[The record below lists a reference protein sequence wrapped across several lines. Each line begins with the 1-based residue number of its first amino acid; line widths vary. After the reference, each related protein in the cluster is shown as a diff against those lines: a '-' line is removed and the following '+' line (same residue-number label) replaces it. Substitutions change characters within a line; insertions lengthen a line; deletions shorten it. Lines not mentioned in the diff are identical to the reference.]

1 MMKKFSN
8 ITGQKVTEEPKKE
21 VKQFNEEELF
31 KLKLLSLMDSFL
43 TVRMY
48 GPVDNHQRAG
58 LIKISGKEL
67 VVEAILDLLTEKSS
81 KEQTKLLE
89 SLKNEVGNWEF
100 IDSKIDFINRE
111 KALFKS
117 RKRFNTLLE
126 NYENES
132 LIEKVQLDI
141 NKITKQRTLRDY
153 IQLTQE
159 SNIDNDIKSN
169 LVKIYTDR
177 LNQLD

>member
-1 MMKKFSN
+1 MKKFSN

-21 VKQFNEEELF
+21 VKQLNEEELF
-31 KLKLLSLMDSFL
+31 KIKLLSLMDSFL

-89 SLKNEVGNWEF
+89 SLKNEVGDWEV

-126 NYENES
+126 NYTNES

-159 SNIDNDIKSN
+159 AKLDNDIKNN

>member
-21 VKQFNEEELF
+21 VKQLNEEELF
-31 KLKLLSLMDSFL
+31 KIKLLSLMDSFL

-89 SLKNEVGNWEF
+89 SLKNEVGDWEV

-126 NYENES
+126 NYTNES

-159 SNIDNDIKSN
+159 SKLDNDIKNN

>member
-1 MMKKFSN
+1 
-8 ITGQKVTEEPKKE
+8 
-21 VKQFNEEELF
+21 
-31 KLKLLSLMDSFL
+31 MDSFL

-89 SLKNEVGNWEF
+89 SLKNEVGDWEV

-126 NYENES
+126 NYTNES

-159 SNIDNDIKSN
+159 SKLDNDIKNN

>member
-1 MMKKFSN
+1 MKKFSN
-8 ITGQKVTEEPKKE
+8 ITGIKVGEEPKIE
-21 VKQFNEEELF
+21 VKLNDGDLF
-31 KLKLLSLMDSFL
+31 RAKVMNLMEQLLSIR
-43 TVRMY
+43 TY
-48 GPVDNHQRAG
+48 GPIDRYLRAG
-58 LIKISGKEL
+58 SIKISGKEL

-89 SLKNEVGNWEF
+89 SLKNEVGDWEV

-126 NYENES
+126 NYTNES

-159 SNIDNDIKSN
+159 SKLDNDIKNN

>member
-31 KLKLLSLMDSFL
+31 KIKLLSLMDSFL

-89 SLKNEVGNWEF
+89 SLKNEVGDWEV

-126 NYENES
+126 NYEDES

-159 SNIDNDIKSN
+159 SKLDNDIKNN

>member
-1 MMKKFSN
+1 MKKFSN

-159 SNIDNDIKSN
+159 SNIDSNTKAN

>member
-21 VKQFNEEELF
+21 VKQLNEEELF
-31 KLKLLSLMDSFL
+31 KIKLLSLMDSFL

-89 SLKNEVGNWEF
+89 SLKNEVGNWEV

-126 NYENES
+126 NYTNES

-159 SNIDNDIKSN
+159 SKLDNDIKNN

>member
-1 MMKKFSN
+1 MKKFSN

-21 VKQFNEEELF
+21 VKQLNEEELF
-31 KLKLLSLMDSFL
+31 KIKLLSLMDSFL

-58 LIKISGKEL
+58 LIKISGQEL

-89 SLKNEVGNWEF
+89 SLKNEVGDWEV

-126 NYENES
+126 NYTNES

-159 SNIDNDIKSN
+159 SKLDNDIKNN

>member
-1 MMKKFSN
+1 MKKFSN

-21 VKQFNEEELF
+21 LKQLNEEELF
-31 KLKLLSLMDSFL
+31 KIKLLSLMDSFL

-89 SLKNEVGNWEF
+89 SLKNEVGDWEV

-126 NYENES
+126 NYTNES

-159 SNIDNDIKSN
+159 SKLDNDIKNN

>member
-8 ITGQKVTEEPKKE
+8 ITGQKVAEEPKKE
-21 VKQFNEEELF
+21 VKQLNEEELF
-31 KLKLLSLMDSFL
+31 KIKLLSLMDSFL

-89 SLKNEVGNWEF
+89 SLKNEVGDWEV

-126 NYENES
+126 NYTNES

-141 NKITKQRTLRDY
+141 NKIVFVNFFQSINY
-153 IQLTQE
+153 E
-159 SNIDNDIKSN
+159 FFN
-169 LVKIYTDR
+169 
-177 LNQLD
+177 

>member
-1 MMKKFSN
+1 MKKFSN

-21 VKQFNEEELF
+21 VKQLNEEELF
-31 KLKLLSLMDSFL
+31 KIKLLSLMDSFL

-89 SLKNEVGNWEF
+89 SLKNEVGDWEV

-126 NYENES
+126 NYTNES

-159 SNIDNDIKSN
+159 SKLDNDIKN
-169 LVKIYTDR
+169 NFVKIYTDR

>member
-21 VKQFNEEELF
+21 VKQLNEEELF
-31 KLKLLSLMDSFL
+31 KIKLLSLMDSFL

-89 SLKNEVGNWEF
+89 SLKNEVGDWEV

-126 NYENES
+126 NYTNES

-159 SNIDNDIKSN
+159 SKLSNETKTN

>member
-1 MMKKFSN
+1 MKKFSN

-21 VKQFNEEELF
+21 VKQLNEEELF
-31 KLKLLSLMDSFL
+31 KIKLLSLMDSFL

-89 SLKNEVGNWEF
+89 SLKNEVGDWEV
-100 IDSKIDFINRE
+100 IDSKIDFINR
-111 KALFKS
+111 
-117 RKRFNTLLE
+117 
-126 NYENES
+126 
-132 LIEKVQLDI
+132 
-141 NKITKQRTLRDY
+141 
-153 IQLTQE
+153 
-159 SNIDNDIKSN
+159 
-169 LVKIYTDR
+169 
-177 LNQLD
+177 

>member
-1 MMKKFSN
+1 MKKFSN

>member
-1 MMKKFSN
+1 MKKFSN

-21 VKQFNEEELF
+21 VKQLNEEELF
-31 KLKLLSLMDSFL
+31 KIKLLSLMDSFL

-89 SLKNEVGNWEF
+89 SLKNEVGDWEV

-126 NYENES
+126 NYTNES

-159 SNIDNDIKSN
+159 SKLDNDIKNN

-177 LNQLD
+177 LNF

>member
-31 KLKLLSLMDSFL
+31 KIKLLSLMDSFL

-89 SLKNEVGNWEF
+89 SLKNEVGDWEV

-126 NYENES
+126 NYTNES

-159 SNIDNDIKSN
+159 SKLDNDIKNN

>member
-1 MMKKFSN
+1 MKKFSN

-21 VKQFNEEELF
+21 VKQLNEEELF
-31 KLKLLSLMDSFL
+31 KIKILSLMDSFL

-48 GPVDNHQRAG
+48 VPVDKHQRAG

-89 SLKNEVGNWEF
+89 SLKNEVGDWEV

-126 NYENES
+126 NYTNES

-141 NKITKQRTLRDY
+141 NKITKQRTHRDY

-159 SNIDNDIKSN
+159 SKLDNDIKNN

>member
-1 MMKKFSN
+1 MKKFSN

-159 SNIDNDIKSN
+159 SKLDNDIKSN

>member
-1 MMKKFSN
+1 MKKFSN

-21 VKQFNEEELF
+21 VKQLNEEELF
-31 KLKLLSLMDSFL
+31 KIKLLSLMDSFL

-89 SLKNEVGNWEF
+89 SLKNEVGDWEV

-126 NYENES
+126 NYTNES

-159 SNIDNDIKSN
+159 SKLDNDIKNN

>member
-159 SNIDNDIKSN
+159 SNIDSNTKAN

>member
-159 SNIDNDIKSN
+159 SKLDNDIKSN

>member
-21 VKQFNEEELF
+21 VKQLNEEELF
-31 KLKLLSLMDSFL
+31 KIKLLSLMDSFL

-89 SLKNEVGNWEF
+89 SLKNEVGDWEV
-100 IDSKIDFINRE
+100 IDSKIDFQ
-111 KALFKS
+111 
-117 RKRFNTLLE
+117 TLDLQE
-126 NYENES
+126 
-132 LIEKVQLDI
+132 LDG
-141 NKITKQRTLRDY
+141 KTK
-153 IQLTQE
+153 
-159 SNIDNDIKSN
+159 NGF
-169 LVKIYTDR
+169 
-177 LNQLD
+177 

>member
-1 MMKKFSN
+1 
-8 ITGQKVTEEPKKE
+8 
-21 VKQFNEEELF
+21 
-31 KLKLLSLMDSFL
+31 
-43 TVRMY
+43 MY

-89 SLKNEVGNWEF
+89 SLKNEVGDWEV

-126 NYENES
+126 NYTNES

-159 SNIDNDIKSN
+159 SKLDNDIKNN

>member
-1 MMKKFSN
+1 MKKFSN
-8 ITGQKVTEEPKKE
+8 ITGQKVAEEPKKE
-21 VKQFNEEELF
+21 VKQLNEEELF
-31 KLKLLSLMDSFL
+31 KIKLLSLMDSFL

-89 SLKNEVGNWEF
+89 SLKNEVGDWEV

-126 NYENES
+126 NYTNES

-159 SNIDNDIKSN
+159 SKLDNDIKNN

>member
-1 MMKKFSN
+1 MKKFSN
-8 ITGQKVTEEPKKE
+8 ITGQKVAEEPKRE
-21 VKQFNEEELF
+21 LKQFNEEELF
-31 KLKLLSLMDSFL
+31 KIKLVSLMDSFL

-58 LIKISGKEL
+58 LVKISGKEL
-67 VVEAILDLLTEKSS
+67 VAEAILDLLGEKSS

-89 SLKNEVGNWEF
+89 SLKNEVSNWEV

-126 NYENES
+126 NYTNES

-159 SNIDNDIKSN
+159 SKLDNDTKNN
-169 LVKIYTDR
+169 LVKIYKNR

>member
-89 SLKNEVGNWEF
+89 SLKNEVGDWEV

-159 SNIDNDIKSN
+159 SKLDNDIKSN